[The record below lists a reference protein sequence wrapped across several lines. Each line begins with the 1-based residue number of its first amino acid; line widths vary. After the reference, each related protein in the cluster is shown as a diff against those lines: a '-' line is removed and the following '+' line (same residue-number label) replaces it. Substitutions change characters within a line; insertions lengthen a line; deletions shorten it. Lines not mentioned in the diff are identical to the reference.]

1 MKHRGGIVLHEKRKK
16 KSQKERNQKAWGENY
31 PQYMWKQYQNL

>member
-1 MKHRGGIVLHEKRKK
+1 MKHRKRLYCTKGGK
-16 KSQKERNQKAWGENY
+16 KSEKKRNQKAQGENY